1 MKIYQDKNLKYVCIA
16 VLVMG
21 WSLMQVEVGWSLMQV
36 VGWSLME
43 VMRWSL
49 MEVMGWSLM
58 QMEVVVSLSVGED
71 KDRSESSASD
81 MLVFSL
87 RESL

>member
-36 VGWSLME
+36 VGWSLMQ
-43 VMRWSL
+43 
-49 MEVMGWSLM
+49 MEVV
-58 QMEVVVSLSVGED
+58 VVVSLSVGED
-71 KDRSESSASD
+71 NDRSESSASD